1 MVETY
6 LVGTRHTG
14 GRAGRAPAGRT
25 GRTGSTTMYNNVQQC
40 TTMYSNVQQCMTL
53 HGDVQQCTSLYGI
66 VHHHIGVAQK
76 RIQRYST
83 TPYRHGIM
91 TTVDQIA
98 DQSTNKR

>member
-1 MVETY
+1 MVAENQWQSSY
-6 LVGTRHTG
+6 SGTK
-14 GRAGRAPAGRT
+14 
-25 GRTGSTTMYNNVQQC
+25 VQKK
-40 TTMYSNVQQCMTL
+40 CMTL